1 MANHFY
7 RLSSSQLAALEN
19 TIETNGGVDAISS
32 GDIDSFKVH
41 TVFGTPLATLGDIES
56 AATAQSNT
64 DKYIITITTGTANPV
79 APINMVDL
87 IEKMQKIYATATYMK
102 FHYLAL

>member
-1 MANHFY
+1 MANNFY

-41 TVFGTPLATLGDIES
+41 TVLGTSLATLGDIEN
-56 AATAQSNT
+56 ALNT

-87 IEKMQKIYATATYMK
+87 IEKMQTIYAAATHMK